1 MKRSDRQHGA
11 RRQWGGWGPIAAL
24 AVASAL
30 WAAPP
35 APQPT
40 TQPASRPSSNLD
52 YWLDRAAQP
61 ATGTVDAAAT
71 QPRATSRPA
80 TARRGVPGVVELS
93 DGRILAGA
101 ISTTADQPLLVHL
114 FDQKRW
120 RRVPL
125 VCVLSITAEVVS
137 EDMEPQWRPKEIGSP
152 DRIYTG
158 RLYPTRRLRRALRL
172 ADGSTITGTIKGQP
186 ITLSPPPAGAGQSA
200 TTRPGP
206 FILAERTRGQAGES
220 LDELVYV
227 QRIIFSQRAMQNV
240 MVSRP
245 TSRAGQPRPKQ

>member
-11 RRQWGGWGPIAAL
+11 WRQWGRWGTIAAL
-24 AVASAL
+24 ALAGVL

-40 TQPASRPSSNLD
+40 TQPASQPGSNLD
-52 YWLDRAAQP
+52 YWLDRAQP
-61 ATGTVDAAAT
+61 ATDSVDAAT

-80 TARRGVPGVVELS
+80 TARGGVPGVVELS
-93 DGRILAGA
+93 DGRILAGV

-114 FDQKRW
+114 PDQKRW

-125 VCVLSITAEVVS
+125 AAVLSITAKVVS
-137 EDMEPQWRPKEIGSP
+137 EDMEPQWRAKETGSS

-158 RLYPTRRLRRALRL
+158 RLYPTRRLRWVVRL

-186 ITLSPPPAGAGQSA
+186 ITLAGPAAGAGEGA

-206 FILAERTRGQAGES
+206 FILAERTRGEAGES
-220 LDELVYV
+220 FDELVYV
-227 QRIIFSQRAMQNV
+227 QRIILSQRAMQDV
-240 MVSRP
+240 MVSGP
-245 TSRAGQPRPKQ
+245 TSRGSQARPKQ

>member
-11 RRQWGGWGPIAAL
+11 RRQWGRWGPIAAL

-30 WAAPP
+30 WASPP

-40 TQPASRPSSNLD
+40 TQPASQPSSNLD
-52 YWLDRAAQP
+52 YWLDRAQP
-61 ATGTVDAAAT
+61 ATDSVDAAAT

-80 TARRGVPGVVELS
+80 AARRGVPGVVVLS
-93 DGRILAGA
+93 DGRILAGI
-101 ISTTADQPLLVHL
+101 ISTTADRPLLVHL
-114 FDQKRW
+114 PDQKRW
-120 RRVPL
+120 RRIPL
-125 VCVLSITAEVVS
+125 VAVLSITAEVVS
-137 EDMEPQWRPKEIGSP
+137 EGMEPQWRPKEIGSS

-158 RLYPTRRLRRALRL
+158 RLYPTRRLRWAVRL
-172 ADGSTITGTIKGQP
+172 ADGSTMTGTIKGQP
-186 ITLSPPPAGAGQSA
+186 ITLTRPAASAGEGA

-206 FILAERTRGQAGES
+206 FILAERTRGRAGKS

-227 QRIIFSQRAMQNV
+227 RRIIFSQRAMQSV

-245 TSRAGQPRPKQ
+245 TSRGSQAKPKQ